1 MGTFAIVKIQGRLK
15 PLSDIWDQGDFAVSN
30 QDDLSSSLL
39 RRLLNQD
46 RETRA
51 PDDDLPDHESKPTP
65 PDAVVS
71 PIPGHTVPA
80 QPHTPN
86 PDEAMPTSPIRPS
99 VHEDSE
105 PRAPLAPSLPDRTAS
120 QSLSPREQMQRAE
133 EALINLREK
142 MALVAAEFAE
152 GKLNQAQF
160 NAIYTRYSEQRDITE
175 RLLARDPESQAW
187 QSVVQPGHTQ
197 FLKQHFE
204 ARVLSYA
211 IYDEETGEQI
221 NITGPVVMKH
231 AQIEAVLT
239 RLKAVSQTRG
249 DPGPAQRTLPDER
262 CVLFM
267 PGERSVAVVI
277 FSRTPAPAQVARIQ
291 DIHRDFERAN
301 QHALRRRDYTGSRM
315 VFPHRAL
322 FEEKKP

>member
-1 MGTFAIVKIQGRLK
+1 
-15 PLSDIWDQGDFAVSN
+15 VSN

-51 PDDDLPDHESKPTP
+51 PDDDLPESDTTPAP
-65 PDAVVS
+65 PDALVS
-71 PIPGHTVPA
+71 PIPGHTSPA
-80 QPHTPN
+80 QPTTTPADDDA
-86 PDEAMPTSPIRPS
+86 PPTSPIRPS
-99 VHEDSE
+99 VHEDSA
-105 PRAPLAPSLPDRTAS
+105 PHAPLMPSLPDRTAS
-120 QSLSPREQMQRAE
+120 NKPLSPREQMQRAE

-142 MALVAAEFAE
+142 MAQVAAEFAE

-160 NAIYTRYSEQRDITE
+160 DAIYSRYSEQRDITE
-175 RLLARDPESQAW
+175 RLLARNPNSQAW
-187 QSVVQPGHTQ
+187 QSVIQSGHTQ

-211 IYDEETGEQI
+211 IYDQESGDAI
-221 NITGPVVMKH
+221 NLTGPVVMKR
-231 AQIEAVLT
+231 AQVRAVLE
-239 RLKAVSQTRG
+239 RLRDIFQARG
-249 DPGPAQRTLPDER
+249 NPGPAQRKLEDER
-262 CVLFM
+262 SVVFM

-277 FSRTPAPAQVARIQ
+277 FSRVPAPAQVDRIQ

-301 QHALRRRDYTGSRM
+301 QHALRRRDYANSRM

-322 FEEKKP
+322 FEEKKL

>member
-1 MGTFAIVKIQGRLK
+1 
-15 PLSDIWDQGDFAVSN
+15 VSN

-51 PDDDLPDHESKPTP
+51 PDDDLPESDMTSAD
-65 PDAVVS
+65 PDALVS
-71 PIPGHTVPA
+71 PIPGYTSPA
-80 QPHTPN
+80 QPAASPADDDA
-86 PDEAMPTSPIRPS
+86 PPTSPIRPS
-99 VHEDSE
+99 VHEDNA
-105 PRAPLAPSLPDRTAS
+105 PHAPLMPSLPDRTAS
-120 QSLSPREQMQRAE
+120 NKPLSPREQMQRAE

-142 MALVAAEFAE
+142 MAQVAAEFAE

-160 NAIYTRYSEQRDITE
+160 DAIYSRYSEQRDITE
-175 RLLARDPESQAW
+175 RLLARNPDSQAW
-187 QSVVQPGHTQ
+187 QSVIQSGHTG

-211 IYDEETGEQI
+211 IYDQQTGETI
-221 NITGPVVMKH
+221 NITGPVVMKRDQVR
-231 AQIEAVLT
+231 AMLERLSAVFQ
-239 RLKAVSQTRG
+239 ARG
-249 DPGPAQRTLPDER
+249 NPGPAQRKLGDER
-262 CVLFM
+262 SVVFM

-277 FSRTPAPAQVARIQ
+277 FSRVPAPAQVNRIQ

-301 QHALRRRDYTGSRM
+301 QHALHRRDYANSRM

-322 FEEKKP
+322 FEEKKL